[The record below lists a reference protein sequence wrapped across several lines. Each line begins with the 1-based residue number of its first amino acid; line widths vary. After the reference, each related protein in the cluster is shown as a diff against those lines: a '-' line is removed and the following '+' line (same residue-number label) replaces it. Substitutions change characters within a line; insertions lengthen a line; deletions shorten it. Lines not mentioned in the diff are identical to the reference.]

1 MDVDHAI
8 NDFVLGNGTDVPSQ
22 KVCETLIHG
31 HPVINKFVSDAIE
44 NKLQKI
50 SIMPYGNTLQCWSNP
65 VVYGSCSTTIPIL
78 GSYNETIL
86 EVNFDRN

>member
-1 MDVDHAI
+1 MNIETAV
-8 NDFVLGNGTDVPSQ
+8 NNFVLGNGKNVPSQ
-22 KVCETLIHG
+22 EVCEVLINN
-31 HPVINKFVSDAIE
+31 HPTINKFIKEAIQ

-65 VVYGSCSTTIPIL
+65 AVYGSCSTTVPIL
-78 GSYNETIL
+78 GSNGETIL